1 MQRFS
6 HKEQNGVALSSDI
19 DFNDVFGGPPRRRS
33 SMHETRRRFSENRD
47 SSSSSSSSFGSSDE
61 ISFSASS
68 KNPWLSGS
76 SEKPVFGGEEGMNQR
91 RHSNADFFNDIFGGN
106 NDRCLSPSPRKYEM
120 KDPFAPPSMAEPF
133 ATSLPSRF
141 SLLNKGIDLPASGS
155 PQNKVKASNSLSYY
169 ATKHDH
175 ETKSNSVEDSNG
187 SKISN
192 NGDKLQRCSSLKG
205 WVTCNSRLD
214 NEFVSGDRTS
224 ANAKSFRIDSRNGDG
239 ERVRSIKEEDRSL
252 SRPQL
257 KTLELLLHED
267 QQGTDELNSFQN
279 FGFGSFKLLYSHYLC
294 QSKVLISLL
303 STVQFFS
310 RNNFECNDEMNRYD
324 GTKDISKKS
333 SKKLYEILDVEN
345 INMEANITVVKDEMT
360 KILHE
365 ILDDENIKKPNTTKR
380 VSSNNIEAITTR
392 AKGSPRNSWDNGKSK
407 VRGKVKEFIEIFN
420 QDASPKPENEP
431 NHLQMNENE
440 VKIHMPTTEEKKPS
454 SQVPIADHMSKGEAQ
469 MNNNGS
475 LIDHVSNGFNTVIE
489 DPAKSSEDN
498 FSIEDLTPEEKI
510 FPDFGIDPEEIKSID
525 AKIQQWSNGKQ
536 GNIRSLLST
545 LQYIL
550 WPNSGWK
557 PVPLMDIIEGPAV
570 KRSYQKALLCL
581 HPDKLQQKGAAS
593 DQKYIAQIVFDVLQ
607 DAWAHFNSMGSL

>member
-1 MQRFS
+1 MQGFS

-19 DFNDVFGGPPRRRS
+19 DFNDVFGGPPKRRS

-106 NDRCLSPSPRKYEM
+106 NDRCLSSSPRKYEM

-141 SLLNKGIDLPASGS
+141 SLLNKGIDLPTSAS

-169 ATKHDH
+169 ATRHDH
-175 ETKSNSVEDSNG
+175 ETKSNSIEDSNG

-205 WVTCNSRLD
+205 WVTCDSRSD
-214 NEFVSGDRTS
+214 NWFVSGDRTS
-224 ANAKSFRIDSRNGDG
+224 VNAKSFRIDSRNGDG
-239 ERVRSIKEEDRSL
+239 ERVRSIKEDDRSL

-267 QQGTDELNSFQN
+267 QQG
-279 FGFGSFKLLYSHYLC
+279 
-294 QSKVLISLL
+294 
-303 STVQFFS
+303 
-310 RNNFECNDEMNRYD
+310 NDEMNRYD
-324 GTKDISKKS
+324 GTKDISRKS

-345 INMEANITVVKDEMT
+345 INMEANITIVKGNDEMVKKFHDIPYDENIKKLNTTRSANSTNMEATTRVKDE
-360 KILHE
+360 KNKKLHE
-365 ILDDENIKKPNTTKR
+365 ILDDGNIKEPNTTKR
-380 VSSNNIEAITTR
+380 ANSNNIEAITTR

-407 VRGKVKEFIEIFN
+407 VRGKVTEFIKIFN
-420 QDASPKPENEP
+420 QDASPKPENGP

-440 VKIHMPTTEEKKPS
+440 VKFRMPTLQEKKPF
-454 SQVPIADHMSKGEAQ
+454 SQVAIADHMSEGEAQ
-469 MNNNGS
+469 KNNNGS

-498 FSIEDLTPEEKI
+498 FLIEDQTPEEKI
-510 FPDFGIDPEEIKSID
+510 FPDFGIDPEEIKAID

-545 LQYIL
+545 LQYVL

-593 DQKYIAQIVFDVLQ
+593 DQKYIAQIVFDFLQ
-607 DAWAHFNSMGSL
+607 DAWAHSNSIGLM

>member
-76 SEKPVFGGEEGMNQR
+76 SEKPVFGGEEGINQR

-267 QQGTDELNSFQN
+267 QQG
-279 FGFGSFKLLYSHYLC
+279 
-294 QSKVLISLL
+294 
-303 STVQFFS
+303 
-310 RNNFECNDEMNRYD
+310 NDEMNRYD

-333 SKKLYEILDVEN
+333 SKKLCEILDVEN

-510 FPDFGIDPEEIKSID
+510 FPDFGIDPDEIKSID

>member
-1 MQRFS
+1 MQGFS

-19 DFNDVFGGPPRRRS
+19 DFNDVFGGPPKRRS

-106 NDRCLSPSPRKYEM
+106 NDRCLSSSPRKYEM

-141 SLLNKGIDLPASGS
+141 SLLNKGIDLPTSAS

-169 ATKHDH
+169 ATRHDH
-175 ETKSNSVEDSNG
+175 ETKSNSIEDSNG

-205 WVTCNSRLD
+205 WVTCDSRSD
-214 NEFVSGDRTS
+214 NWFVSGDRTS
-224 ANAKSFRIDSRNGDG
+224 VNAKSFRIDSRNGDG
-239 ERVRSIKEEDRSL
+239 ERVRSIKEDDRSL

-267 QQGTDELNSFQN
+267 QQG
-279 FGFGSFKLLYSHYLC
+279 
-294 QSKVLISLL
+294 
-303 STVQFFS
+303 
-310 RNNFECNDEMNRYD
+310 NDEMNRYD
-324 GTKDISKKS
+324 GTKDISRKS

-345 INMEANITVVKDEMT
+345 INMEANITIVKGNDEMIKKFHDIPYDENIKKLNT
-360 KILHE
+360 TRSANSTNMEATTRVKVHHADEKNKKLHE
-365 ILDDENIKKPNTTKR
+365 ILDDGNIKEPNTTKR
-380 VSSNNIEAITTR
+380 ANSNNIEAITTR

-407 VRGKVKEFIEIFN
+407 VRGKVKEFIKIFN

-440 VKIHMPTTEEKKPS
+440 VKFHMPTMQEKKPS
-454 SQVPIADHMSKGEAQ
+454 SQVAIADHMSK
-469 MNNNGS
+469 
-475 LIDHVSNGFNTVIE
+475 VSNGFNTVIE

-498 FSIEDLTPEEKI
+498 FLIEDQTPEEKI
-510 FPDFGIDPEEIKSID
+510 FPDFGIDPEEIKAID

-545 LQYIL
+545 LQYVL

-593 DQKYIAQIVFDVLQ
+593 DQKYIAQIVFDFLQ
-607 DAWAHFNSMGSL
+607 DAWAHFNSVGLM

>member
-76 SEKPVFGGEEGMNQR
+76 SEKPVFGGEEGINQR

-267 QQGTDELNSFQN
+267 QQG
-279 FGFGSFKLLYSHYLC
+279 
-294 QSKVLISLL
+294 
-303 STVQFFS
+303 
-310 RNNFECNDEMNRYD
+310 NDEMNRYD

-333 SKKLYEILDVEN
+333 SKKLCEILDVEN

-510 FPDFGIDPEEIKSID
+510 FPDFGIDPDEIK
-525 AKIQQWSNGKQ
+525 QWSNGKQ

>member
-1 MQRFS
+1 MQGFS

-19 DFNDVFGGPPRRRS
+19 DFNDVFGGPPKRRS

-47 SSSSSSSSFGSSDE
+47 SSPSSSSSFGSSDE

-106 NDRCLSPSPRKYEM
+106 NDRCLSSSPRKYEM

-141 SLLNKGIDLPASGS
+141 SLLNKGIDLPTSGS

-175 ETKSNSVEDSNG
+175 ETKSNSIEDSNG

-192 NGDKLQRCSSLKG
+192 NGDKLQRCSSFKG
-205 WVTCNSRLD
+205 WVTCDSRSD
-214 NEFVSGDRTS
+214 NGFVSGDRTS
-224 ANAKSFRIDSRNGDG
+224 VNAKSFRIDSRNGDG
-239 ERVRSIKEEDRSL
+239 KSDRSIKEDDRSL

-267 QQGTDELNSFQN
+267 QQG
-279 FGFGSFKLLYSHYLC
+279 
-294 QSKVLISLL
+294 
-303 STVQFFS
+303 
-310 RNNFECNDEMNRYD
+310 NDEMNRYD

-333 SKKLYEILDVEN
+333 SKKLHEILDVEN
-345 INMEANITVVKDEMT
+345 INMEANITIVKGNEEMIKKFHDIPYDENIKKLNTTRSANSTNMEAITRVKDE
-360 KILHE
+360 KNKKLHE
-365 ILDDENIKKPNTTKR
+365 ILDHENIKEPNTTKMAN
-380 VSSNNIEAITTR
+380 SNNIEAITTR

-407 VRGKVKEFIEIFN
+407 VRGKVKEFIKIFN

-440 VKIHMPTTEEKKPS
+440 VKLHMPTMQENKPS
-454 SQVPIADHMSKGEAQ
+454 SQVAIADHMSKGEAQ
-469 MNNNGS
+469 KNNNGS

-498 FSIEDLTPEEKI
+498 FLIEDQTAEEKI
-510 FPDFGIDPEEIKSID
+510 FPDFGIDPEEIKV
-525 AKIQQWSNGKQ
+525 
-536 GNIRSLLST
+536 
-545 LQYIL
+545 L

-593 DQKYIAQIVFDVLQ
+593 DQKYIAQIVFDFLQ
-607 DAWAHFNSMGSL
+607 

>member
-267 QQGTDELNSFQN
+267 QQG
-279 FGFGSFKLLYSHYLC
+279 
-294 QSKVLISLL
+294 
-303 STVQFFS
+303 
-310 RNNFECNDEMNRYD
+310 NDEMNRYD
-324 GTKDISKKS
+324 GAKDISKKS

-365 ILDDENIKKPNTTKR
+365 ILDDENIKKPNTAKR

-475 LIDHVSNGFNTVIE
+475 LINHVSNGFNTVIE

-510 FPDFGIDPEEIKSID
+510 FPDFGIDPEEIK
-525 AKIQQWSNGKQ
+525 QWSNGKQ

>member
-1 MQRFS
+1 M
-6 HKEQNGVALSSDI
+6 KLVLYLL
-19 DFNDVFGGPPRRRS
+19 
-33 SMHETRRRFSENRD
+33 
-47 SSSSSSSSFGSSDE
+47 
-61 ISFSASS
+61 
-68 KNPWLSGS
+68 PWLT
-76 SEKPVFGGEEGMNQR
+76 
-91 RHSNADFFNDIFGGN
+91 FFAAILIF
-106 NDRCLSPSPRKYEM
+106 P
-120 KDPFAPPSMAEPF
+120 
-133 ATSLPSRF
+133 

-267 QQGTDELNSFQN
+267 QQG
-279 FGFGSFKLLYSHYLC
+279 
-294 QSKVLISLL
+294 
-303 STVQFFS
+303 
-310 RNNFECNDEMNRYD
+310 NDEMNRYD
-324 GTKDISKKS
+324 GAKDISKKS

-607 DAWAHFNSMGSL
+607 RSKALEFGYGAVAGLPNLSNMIYYCTTNNVQAKTS

>member
-106 NDRCLSPSPRKYEM
+106 NDRCLSSSPRKYEM

-267 QQGTDELNSFQN
+267 QQ
-279 FGFGSFKLLYSHYLC
+279 
-294 QSKVLISLL
+294 
-303 STVQFFS
+303 
-310 RNNFECNDEMNRYD
+310 
-324 GTKDISKKS
+324 
-333 SKKLYEILDVEN
+333 
-345 INMEANITVVKDEMT
+345 DEMT

-380 VSSNNIEAITTR
+380 VSSSNIEAITTR

-454 SQVPIADHMSKGEAQ
+454 SQVPIADHMSK
-469 MNNNGS
+469 
-475 LIDHVSNGFNTVIE
+475 VSNGFNTVIE

-510 FPDFGIDPEEIKSID
+510 FPDFGIDPEEIKAID

>member
-76 SEKPVFGGEEGMNQR
+76 SEKPVFGGEEGINQR

-267 QQGTDELNSFQN
+267 QQG
-279 FGFGSFKLLYSHYLC
+279 
-294 QSKVLISLL
+294 
-303 STVQFFS
+303 
-310 RNNFECNDEMNRYD
+310 NDEMNRYD

-333 SKKLYEILDVEN
+333 SKKLCEILDVEN

-475 LIDHVSNGFNTVIE
+475 LIDHGQFI
-489 DPAKSSEDN
+489 
-498 FSIEDLTPEEKI
+498 
-510 FPDFGIDPEEIKSID
+510 
-525 AKIQQWSNGKQ
+525 
-536 GNIRSLLST
+536 
-545 LQYIL
+545 
-550 WPNSGWK
+550 
-557 PVPLMDIIEGPAV
+557 
-570 KRSYQKALLCL
+570 
-581 HPDKLQQKGAAS
+581 
-593 DQKYIAQIVFDVLQ
+593 
-607 DAWAHFNSMGSL
+607 

>member
-224 ANAKSFRIDSRNGDG
+224 ANAKSFRIDSRNGVG

-267 QQGTDELNSFQN
+267 QQG
-279 FGFGSFKLLYSHYLC
+279 
-294 QSKVLISLL
+294 
-303 STVQFFS
+303 
-310 RNNFECNDEMNRYD
+310 NDEMNRYD

-345 INMEANITVVKDEMT
+345 INIEANITVVKDEMT

-454 SQVPIADHMSKGEAQ
+454 SQVPIADHMSK
-469 MNNNGS
+469 
-475 LIDHVSNGFNTVIE
+475 VSNGFNTVIE

>member
-1 MQRFS
+1 MQGFS

-19 DFNDVFGGPPRRRS
+19 DFNDVFGGPPKRRS
-33 SMHETRRRFSENRD
+33 D

-106 NDRCLSPSPRKYEM
+106 NDRCLSSSPRKYEM

-141 SLLNKGIDLPASGS
+141 SLLNKGIDLPTSAS

-169 ATKHDH
+169 ATRHDH
-175 ETKSNSVEDSNG
+175 ETKSNSIEDSNG

-205 WVTCNSRLD
+205 WVTCDSRSD
-214 NEFVSGDRTS
+214 NWFVSGDRTS
-224 ANAKSFRIDSRNGDG
+224 VNAKSFRIDSRNGDG
-239 ERVRSIKEEDRSL
+239 ERVRSIKEDDRSL

-267 QQGTDELNSFQN
+267 QQG
-279 FGFGSFKLLYSHYLC
+279 
-294 QSKVLISLL
+294 
-303 STVQFFS
+303 
-310 RNNFECNDEMNRYD
+310 NDEMNRYD
-324 GTKDISKKS
+324 GTKDISRKS

-345 INMEANITVVKDEMT
+345 INMEANITIVKVHHADE
-360 KILHE
+360 KNKKLHE
-365 ILDDENIKKPNTTKR
+365 ILDDGNIKEPNTTKR
-380 VSSNNIEAITTR
+380 ANSNNIEAITTR

-407 VRGKVKEFIEIFN
+407 VRGKVKEFIKIFN

-440 VKIHMPTTEEKKPS
+440 VKFHMPTMQEKKPS
-454 SQVPIADHMSKGEAQ
+454 SQVAIADHMSKGEAQ
-469 MNNNGS
+469 KNNNGS
-475 LIDHVSNGFNTVIE
+475 LIDHGQFILFFYYFMHVG
-489 DPAKSSEDN
+489 
-498 FSIEDLTPEEKI
+498 L
-510 FPDFGIDPEEIKSID
+510 
-525 AKIQQWSNGKQ
+525 GKVNLV
-536 GNIRSLLST
+536 GRSL
-545 LQYIL
+545 Y
-550 WPNSGWK
+550 
-557 PVPLMDIIEGPAV
+557 
-570 KRSYQKALLCL
+570 
-581 HPDKLQQKGAAS
+581 
-593 DQKYIAQIVFDVLQ
+593 
-607 DAWAHFNSMGSL
+607 

>member
-141 SLLNKGIDLPASGS
+141 RLVLYLLPWLTFFAAILIFPSLLNKGIDLPASGS

-214 NEFVSGDRTS
+214 NEFVSG
-224 ANAKSFRIDSRNGDG
+224 
-239 ERVRSIKEEDRSL
+239 
-252 SRPQL
+252 
-257 KTLELLLHED
+257 
-267 QQGTDELNSFQN
+267 
-279 FGFGSFKLLYSHYLC
+279 
-294 QSKVLISLL
+294 
-303 STVQFFS
+303 
-310 RNNFECNDEMNRYD
+310 NDEMNRYD

-510 FPDFGIDPEEIKSID
+510 FPDFGIDPEEIK
-525 AKIQQWSNGKQ
+525 QWSNGKQ

>member
-1 MQRFS
+1 MQGFS

-19 DFNDVFGGPPRRRS
+19 DFNDVFGGPPKRRS

-106 NDRCLSPSPRKYEM
+106 NDRCLSSSPRKYEM

-141 SLLNKGIDLPASGS
+141 SLLNKGIDLPTSAS

-169 ATKHDH
+169 ATRHDH
-175 ETKSNSVEDSNG
+175 ETKSNSIEDSNG

-205 WVTCNSRLD
+205 WVTCDSRSD
-214 NEFVSGDRTS
+214 NWFVSGDRTS
-224 ANAKSFRIDSRNGDG
+224 VNAKSFRIDSRNGDG
-239 ERVRSIKEEDRSL
+239 ERVRSIKEDDRSL

-267 QQGTDELNSFQN
+267 QQG
-279 FGFGSFKLLYSHYLC
+279 
-294 QSKVLISLL
+294 
-303 STVQFFS
+303 
-310 RNNFECNDEMNRYD
+310 NDEMNRYD
-324 GTKDISKKS
+324 GTKDISRKS

-345 INMEANITVVKDEMT
+345 INMEANITIVKDE
-360 KILHE
+360 KNKKLHE
-365 ILDDENIKKPNTTKR
+365 ILDDGNIKEPNTTKR
-380 VSSNNIEAITTR
+380 ANSNNIEAITTR

-407 VRGKVKEFIEIFN
+407 VRGKVKEFIKIFN

-440 VKIHMPTTEEKKPS
+440 VKFHMPTMQEKKPS
-454 SQVPIADHMSKGEAQ
+454 SQVAIADHMSKGEAQ
-469 MNNNGS
+469 KNNNGS

-498 FSIEDLTPEEKI
+498 FLIEDQTPEEKI
-510 FPDFGIDPEEIKSID
+510 FPDFGIDPEEIKAID

-545 LQYIL
+545 LQYVL

-593 DQKYIAQIVFDVLQ
+593 DQKYIAQIVFDFLQ
-607 DAWAHFNSMGSL
+607 DAWAHFNSVGLM

>member
-1 MQRFS
+1 MQGFS

-19 DFNDVFGGPPRRRS
+19 DFNDVFGGPPKRRS

-106 NDRCLSPSPRKYEM
+106 NDRCLSSSPRKYEM

-141 SLLNKGIDLPASGS
+141 SLLNKGIDLPTSAS

-169 ATKHDH
+169 ATRHDH
-175 ETKSNSVEDSNG
+175 ETKSNSIEDSNG

-205 WVTCNSRLD
+205 WVTCDSRSD
-214 NEFVSGDRTS
+214 NWFVSGDRTS
-224 ANAKSFRIDSRNGDG
+224 VNAKSFRIDSRNGDG
-239 ERVRSIKEEDRSL
+239 ERVRSIKEDDRSL

-267 QQGTDELNSFQN
+267 QQG
-279 FGFGSFKLLYSHYLC
+279 
-294 QSKVLISLL
+294 
-303 STVQFFS
+303 
-310 RNNFECNDEMNRYD
+310 NDEMNRYD
-324 GTKDISKKS
+324 GTKDISRKS

-345 INMEANITVVKDEMT
+345 INMEANITIVKVHHADE
-360 KILHE
+360 KNKKLHE
-365 ILDDENIKKPNTTKR
+365 ILDDGNIKEPNTTKR
-380 VSSNNIEAITTR
+380 ANSNNIEAITTR

-407 VRGKVKEFIEIFN
+407 VRGKVKEFIKIFN

-440 VKIHMPTTEEKKPS
+440 VKFHMPTMQEKKPS
-454 SQVPIADHMSKGEAQ
+454 SQVAIADHMSKGEAQ
-469 MNNNGS
+469 KNNNGS

-498 FSIEDLTPEEKI
+498 FLIEDQTPEEKI
-510 FPDFGIDPEEIKSID
+510 FPDFGIDPEEIKAID

-545 LQYIL
+545 LQYVL

-593 DQKYIAQIVFDVLQ
+593 DQKYIAQIVFDFLQ
-607 DAWAHFNSMGSL
+607 DAWAHFNSVGLM

>member
-267 QQGTDELNSFQN
+267 QQG
-279 FGFGSFKLLYSHYLC
+279 
-294 QSKVLISLL
+294 
-303 STVQFFS
+303 
-310 RNNFECNDEMNRYD
+310 NDEMNRYD

>member
-1 MQRFS
+1 MQGFS

-91 RHSNADFFNDIFGGN
+91 RHSNADFFSDIFGGN
-106 NDRCLSPSPRKYEM
+106 NDRCLSSSPRKYEM
-120 KDPFAPPSMAEPF
+120 KDPFAPTSMAEPF

-141 SLLNKGIDLPASGS
+141 SLLNKGIDLPTSGS

-175 ETKSNSVEDSNG
+175 ETKSNSIEDSNG

-192 NGDKLQRCSSLKG
+192 DGDILQRCSSFKG
-205 WVTCNSRLD
+205 WVTCDSRLD

-267 QQGTDELNSFQN
+267 QQG
-279 FGFGSFKLLYSHYLC
+279 
-294 QSKVLISLL
+294 
-303 STVQFFS
+303 
-310 RNNFECNDEMNRYD
+310 NDEMNRYD

-345 INMEANITVVKDEMT
+345 INMEANITIVK
-360 KILHE
+360 
-365 ILDDENIKKPNTTKR
+365 DDENIKKPNTTKR
-380 VSSNNIEAITTR
+380 ASSNNIEAIATR

-407 VRGKVKEFIEIFN
+407 VRGKVKEFIKIFN

-440 VKIHMPTTEEKKPS
+440 VKIHMPTMQEKKPS

-469 MNNNGS
+469 KNNNGS
-475 LIDHVSNGFNTVIE
+475 LINHVSNGFNTVIE

-510 FPDFGIDPEEIKSID
+510 FPDFGIDPEEIKAID

-545 LQYIL
+545 LQYTNNGCIANPQIL

-557 PVPLMDIIEGPAV
+557 PVALMDIIEGPAV

-607 DAWAHFNSMGSL
+607 DAWAHFNSMGSS

>member
-1 MQRFS
+1 MQGFS

-19 DFNDVFGGPPRRRS
+19 DFNDVFGGPPKRRS

-106 NDRCLSPSPRKYEM
+106 NDRCLSSSPRKYEM

-141 SLLNKGIDLPASGS
+141 SLLNKGIDLPTSAS

-169 ATKHDH
+169 ATRHDH
-175 ETKSNSVEDSNG
+175 ETKSNSIEDSNG

-205 WVTCNSRLD
+205 WVTCDSRSD
-214 NEFVSGDRTS
+214 NWFVSGDRTS
-224 ANAKSFRIDSRNGDG
+224 VNAKSFRIDSRNGDG
-239 ERVRSIKEEDRSL
+239 ERFRSIKEDDRSL

-267 QQGTDELNSFQN
+267 QQG
-279 FGFGSFKLLYSHYLC
+279 
-294 QSKVLISLL
+294 
-303 STVQFFS
+303 
-310 RNNFECNDEMNRYD
+310 NDEMNRYD
-324 GTKDISKKS
+324 GTKDISRKS

-345 INMEANITVVKDEMT
+345 INMEANITIVKDE
-360 KILHE
+360 KNKKLHE
-365 ILDDENIKKPNTTKR
+365 ILDDGNIKEPNTTKR
-380 VSSNNIEAITTR
+380 ANSNNIEAITTR

-407 VRGKVKEFIEIFN
+407 VRGKVKEFIKIFN

-431 NHLQMNENE
+431 SHLQMNENE
-440 VKIHMPTTEEKKPS
+440 VKFHMPTMQEKKPS
-454 SQVPIADHMSKGEAQ
+454 SQVAIADHMSK
-469 MNNNGS
+469 
-475 LIDHVSNGFNTVIE
+475 VSNGFNTVIE

-498 FSIEDLTPEEKI
+498 FLIEDQTPEEKI
-510 FPDFGIDPEEIKSID
+510 FPDFGIDPEEIKAID

-545 LQYIL
+545 LQYVL

-593 DQKYIAQIVFDVLQ
+593 DQKYIAQIVFDFLQ
-607 DAWAHFNSMGSL
+607 DAWAHFNSVGLM

>member
-1 MQRFS
+1 MQGFS

-19 DFNDVFGGPPRRRS
+19 DFNDVFGGPPKRRS

-106 NDRCLSPSPRKYEM
+106 NDRCLSSSPRKYEM

-141 SLLNKGIDLPASGS
+141 SLLNKVIDLPTSAS

-169 ATKHDH
+169 ATRHDH
-175 ETKSNSVEDSNG
+175 ETKSNSIEDSNG

-205 WVTCNSRLD
+205 WVTCDSRSD
-214 NEFVSGDRTS
+214 NWFVSGDKTS
-224 ANAKSFRIDSRNGDG
+224 VNAKSFRIDSRNGDG
-239 ERVRSIKEEDRSL
+239 ERVRSIKEDDRSL
-252 SRPQL
+252 PRPQL

-267 QQGTDELNSFQN
+267 QQG
-279 FGFGSFKLLYSHYLC
+279 
-294 QSKVLISLL
+294 
-303 STVQFFS
+303 
-310 RNNFECNDEMNRYD
+310 NDEMNRYD

-345 INMEANITVVKDEMT
+345 INMEANITIVKGNDEMIKKFHDIPYDENIKKLNT
-360 KILHE
+360 TRSANSTNMEATTRVKVHHADEKNKKLHE
-365 ILDDENIKKPNTTKR
+365 ILDDENIKEPNTTKR
-380 VSSNNIEAITTR
+380 ANSNNIEAITTR

-407 VRGKVKEFIEIFN
+407 VRGKVKEFIKIFN
-420 QDASPKPENEP
+420 QDASPKPENGP

-440 VKIHMPTTEEKKPS
+440 VKFHMPTMQEKKPF
-454 SQVPIADHMSKGEAQ
+454 SQVAIADHMSEGEAQ
-469 MNNNGS
+469 KNNNGS

-498 FSIEDLTPEEKI
+498 FLIEDQTPEEKI
-510 FPDFGIDPEEIKSID
+510 FPDFGIDPEEIKAID

-545 LQYIL
+545 LQYVL

-593 DQKYIAQIVFDVLQ
+593 DQKYIAQIVFDFLQ
-607 DAWAHFNSMGSL
+607 DAWAHFNSVGLM

>member
-1 MQRFS
+1 MQGFS

-19 DFNDVFGGPPRRRS
+19 DFNDVFGGPPKRRS

-106 NDRCLSPSPRKYEM
+106 NDRCLSSSPRKYEM

-141 SLLNKGIDLPASGS
+141 SLLNKVIDLPTSAS

-169 ATKHDH
+169 ATRHDH
-175 ETKSNSVEDSNG
+175 ETKSNSIEDSNG

-205 WVTCNSRLD
+205 WVTCDSRSD
-214 NEFVSGDRTS
+214 NWFVSGDKTS
-224 ANAKSFRIDSRNGDG
+224 VNAKSFRIDSRNGDG
-239 ERVRSIKEEDRSL
+239 ERVRSIKEDDRSL
-252 SRPQL
+252 PRPQL

-267 QQGTDELNSFQN
+267 QQG
-279 FGFGSFKLLYSHYLC
+279 
-294 QSKVLISLL
+294 
-303 STVQFFS
+303 
-310 RNNFECNDEMNRYD
+310 NDEMNRYD

-345 INMEANITVVKDEMT
+345 INMEANITIVKGNDEMIKKFHDIPYDENIKKLNTTRSANSTNMEATTRVKDE
-360 KILHE
+360 KNKKLHE
-365 ILDDENIKKPNTTKR
+365 ILDDENIKEPNTTKR
-380 VSSNNIEAITTR
+380 ANSNNIEAITTR

-407 VRGKVKEFIEIFN
+407 VRGKVKEFIKIFN
-420 QDASPKPENEP
+420 QDASPKPENGP

-440 VKIHMPTTEEKKPS
+440 VKFHMPTMQEKKPF
-454 SQVPIADHMSKGEAQ
+454 SQVAIADHMSEGEAQ
-469 MNNNGS
+469 KNNNGS

-498 FSIEDLTPEEKI
+498 FLIEDQTPEEKI
-510 FPDFGIDPEEIKSID
+510 FPDFGIDPEEIKAID

-545 LQYIL
+545 LQYVL

-593 DQKYIAQIVFDVLQ
+593 DQKYIAQIVFDFLQ
-607 DAWAHFNSMGSL
+607 DAWAHFNSVGLM

>member
-1 MQRFS
+1 MQGFS

-19 DFNDVFGGPPRRRS
+19 DFNDVFGGPPKRRS

-106 NDRCLSPSPRKYEM
+106 NDRCLSSSPRKYEM

-141 SLLNKGIDLPASGS
+141 SLLNKGIDLPTSAS

-169 ATKHDH
+169 ATRHDH
-175 ETKSNSVEDSNG
+175 ETKSNSIEDSNG

-205 WVTCNSRLD
+205 WVTCDSRSD
-214 NEFVSGDRTS
+214 NWFVSGDRTS
-224 ANAKSFRIDSRNGDG
+224 VNAKSFRIDSRNGDG
-239 ERVRSIKEEDRSL
+239 ERVRSIKEDDRSL

-267 QQGTDELNSFQN
+267 QQG
-279 FGFGSFKLLYSHYLC
+279 
-294 QSKVLISLL
+294 
-303 STVQFFS
+303 
-310 RNNFECNDEMNRYD
+310 NDEMNRYD
-324 GTKDISKKS
+324 GTKDISRKS

-345 INMEANITVVKDEMT
+345 INMEANITIVKGNDEMIKKFHDIPYDENIKKLNTTRSANSTNMEATTRVKDE
-360 KILHE
+360 KNKKLHE
-365 ILDDENIKKPNTTKR
+365 ILDDGNIKEPNTTKR
-380 VSSNNIEAITTR
+380 ANSNNIEAITTR

-407 VRGKVKEFIEIFN
+407 VRGKVKEFIKIFN

-440 VKIHMPTTEEKKPS
+440 VKFHMPTMQEKKPS
-454 SQVPIADHMSKGEAQ
+454 SQVAIADHMSKGEAQ
-469 MNNNGS
+469 KNNNGS

-498 FSIEDLTPEEKI
+498 FLIEDQTPEEKI
-510 FPDFGIDPEEIKSID
+510 FPDFGIDPEEIKAID

-545 LQYIL
+545 LQYVL

-581 HPDKLQQKGAAS
+581 HPDKLQQKGC
-593 DQKYIAQIVFDVLQ
+593 
-607 DAWAHFNSMGSL
+607 MGSFQLSWFNVIFHLCDVPPADKRMQN

>member
-267 QQGTDELNSFQN
+267 QQG
-279 FGFGSFKLLYSHYLC
+279 
-294 QSKVLISLL
+294 
-303 STVQFFS
+303 
-310 RNNFECNDEMNRYD
+310 NDEMNRYD
-324 GTKDISKKS
+324 GAKDISKKS

>member
-1 MQRFS
+1 MQGFS

-19 DFNDVFGGPPRRRS
+19 DFNDVFGGPPKRRS

-106 NDRCLSPSPRKYEM
+106 NDRCLSSSPRKYEM

-141 SLLNKGIDLPASGS
+141 SLLNKGIDLPTSAS

-169 ATKHDH
+169 ATRHDH
-175 ETKSNSVEDSNG
+175 ETKSNSIEDSNG

-205 WVTCNSRLD
+205 WVTCDSRSD
-214 NEFVSGDRTS
+214 NWFVSGDRTS
-224 ANAKSFRIDSRNGDG
+224 VNAKSFRIDSRNGDG
-239 ERVRSIKEEDRSL
+239 ERVRSIKEDDRSL

-267 QQGTDELNSFQN
+267 QQG
-279 FGFGSFKLLYSHYLC
+279 
-294 QSKVLISLL
+294 
-303 STVQFFS
+303 
-310 RNNFECNDEMNRYD
+310 NDEMNRYD
-324 GTKDISKKS
+324 GTKDISRKS

-345 INMEANITVVKDEMT
+345 INMEANITIVKVHHADE
-360 KILHE
+360 KNKKLHE
-365 ILDDENIKKPNTTKR
+365 ILDDGNIKEPNTTKR
-380 VSSNNIEAITTR
+380 ANSNNIEAITTR

-407 VRGKVKEFIEIFN
+407 VRGKVTEFIKIFN
-420 QDASPKPENEP
+420 QDASPKPENGP

-440 VKIHMPTTEEKKPS
+440 VKFRMPTLQEKKPF
-454 SQVPIADHMSKGEAQ
+454 SQVAIADHMSEGEAQ
-469 MNNNGS
+469 KNNNGS

-498 FSIEDLTPEEKI
+498 FLIEDQTPEEKI
-510 FPDFGIDPEEIKSID
+510 FPDFGIDPEEIKAID

-545 LQYIL
+545 LQYVL

-593 DQKYIAQIVFDVLQ
+593 DQKYIAQIVFDFLQ
-607 DAWAHFNSMGSL
+607 DAWAHSNSIGLM

>member
-267 QQGTDELNSFQN
+267 QQG
-279 FGFGSFKLLYSHYLC
+279 
-294 QSKVLISLL
+294 
-303 STVQFFS
+303 
-310 RNNFECNDEMNRYD
+310 NDEMNRYD

-510 FPDFGIDPEEIKSID
+510 FPDFGIDPEEIK
-525 AKIQQWSNGKQ
+525 QWSNGKQ

>member
-267 QQGTDELNSFQN
+267 QQG
-279 FGFGSFKLLYSHYLC
+279 
-294 QSKVLISLL
+294 
-303 STVQFFS
+303 
-310 RNNFECNDEMNRYD
+310 NDEMNRYD
-324 GTKDISKKS
+324 GAKDISKKS

-365 ILDDENIKKPNTTKR
+365 ILDDENIKKPNTAKR

-475 LIDHVSNGFNTVIE
+475 LINHVSNGFNTVIE

>member
-1 MQRFS
+1 MQGFS

-19 DFNDVFGGPPRRRS
+19 DFNDVFGGPPKRRS

-106 NDRCLSPSPRKYEM
+106 NDRCLSSSPRKYEM

-141 SLLNKGIDLPASGS
+141 SLLNKGIDLPTSAS

-169 ATKHDH
+169 ATRHDH
-175 ETKSNSVEDSNG
+175 ETKSNSIEDSNG

-205 WVTCNSRLD
+205 WVTCDSRSD
-214 NEFVSGDRTS
+214 NWFVSGDRTS
-224 ANAKSFRIDSRNGDG
+224 VNAKSFRIDSRNGDG
-239 ERVRSIKEEDRSL
+239 ERVRSIKEDDRSL

-267 QQGTDELNSFQN
+267 QQG
-279 FGFGSFKLLYSHYLC
+279 
-294 QSKVLISLL
+294 
-303 STVQFFS
+303 
-310 RNNFECNDEMNRYD
+310 NDEMNRYD
-324 GTKDISKKS
+324 GTKDISRKS

-345 INMEANITVVKDEMT
+345 INMEANITIVKGNDEMVKKFHDIPYDENIKKLNT
-360 KILHE
+360 TRSANSTNMEATTRVKVHHADEKNKKLHE
-365 ILDDENIKKPNTTKR
+365 ILDDGNIKEPNTTKR
-380 VSSNNIEAITTR
+380 ANSNNIEAITTR

-407 VRGKVKEFIEIFN
+407 VRGKVTEFIKIFN
-420 QDASPKPENEP
+420 QDASPKPENGP

-440 VKIHMPTTEEKKPS
+440 VKFRMPTLQEKKPF
-454 SQVPIADHMSKGEAQ
+454 SQVAIADHMSEGEAQ
-469 MNNNGS
+469 KNNNGS

-498 FSIEDLTPEEKI
+498 FLIEDQTPEEKI
-510 FPDFGIDPEEIKSID
+510 FPDFGIDPEEIKAID

-545 LQYIL
+545 LQYVL

-593 DQKYIAQIVFDVLQ
+593 DQKYIAQIVFDFLQ
-607 DAWAHFNSMGSL
+607 DAWAHSNSIGLM

>member
-1 MQRFS
+1 MQGFS
-6 HKEQNGVALSSDI
+6 HKDQNGVASSSDI
-19 DFNDVFGGPPRRRS
+19 DFKDVFGGPPRRRS

-106 NDRCLSPSPRKYEM
+106 NDRCLSSSPRKYEM
-120 KDPFAPPSMAEPF
+120 KDPFAPSSMAEPF

-141 SLLNKGIDLPASGS
+141 SLLNKGIDLPTSGS

-175 ETKSNSVEDSNG
+175 ETKSNSIEDSNG

-192 NGDKLQRCSSLKG
+192 HGDKLQRCSSFKG
-205 WVTCNSRLD
+205 WVTCDSRLD
-214 NEFVSGDRTS
+214 NGFVSGDRTS
-224 ANAKSFRIDSRNGDG
+224 TNAKSFRTDSRNGDG

-257 KTLELLLHED
+257 KTLELLLHEG
-267 QQGTDELNSFQN
+267 QQG
-279 FGFGSFKLLYSHYLC
+279 
-294 QSKVLISLL
+294 
-303 STVQFFS
+303 
-310 RNNFECNDEMNRYD
+310 NDEMNRYD
-324 GTKDISKKS
+324 RTKDISKKS
-333 SKKLYEILDVEN
+333 SKKLHEILDVEN
-345 INMEANITVVKDEMT
+345 INMEANIAIVKDEVT
-360 KILHE
+360 KKLHE
-365 ILDDENIKKPNTTKR
+365 ILDGENIKKPNTTKR
-380 VSSNNIEAITTR
+380 ANSNNLEAITTR

-407 VRGKVKEFIEIFN
+407 VRGKVKEFIKIFN
-420 QDASPKPENEP
+420 QDTSPKPENEP

-440 VKIHMPTTEEKKPS
+440 VKIHMPTMQEKKPS
-454 SQVPIADHMSKGEAQ
+454 SQVAIADHMSKGEAQ
-469 MNNNGS
+469 KNNNGS
-475 LIDHVSNGFNTVIE
+475 LIDHVASLASVSNGFNTVIE

-498 FSIEDLTPEEKI
+498 FLIEDLTPEEKI
-510 FPDFGIDPEEIKSID
+510 FTDFGIDPEEIKAID

-545 LQYIL
+545 LQYVL

-607 DAWAHFNSMGSL
+607 DAWAHFNSIGSM

>member
-224 ANAKSFRIDSRNGDG
+224 ANAKSFRIDSRNGVG

-267 QQGTDELNSFQN
+267 QQG
-279 FGFGSFKLLYSHYLC
+279 
-294 QSKVLISLL
+294 
-303 STVQFFS
+303 
-310 RNNFECNDEMNRYD
+310 NDEMNRYD

-345 INMEANITVVKDEMT
+345 INIEANITVVKDEMT

>member
-1 MQRFS
+1 MQGFS

-19 DFNDVFGGPPRRRS
+19 DFNDVFGGPPKRRS

-106 NDRCLSPSPRKYEM
+106 NDRCLSSSPRKYEM

-141 SLLNKGIDLPASGS
+141 SLLNKGIDLPTSAS

-169 ATKHDH
+169 ATRHDH
-175 ETKSNSVEDSNG
+175 ETKSNSIEDSNG

-205 WVTCNSRLD
+205 WVTCDSRSD
-214 NEFVSGDRTS
+214 NWFVSGDRTS
-224 ANAKSFRIDSRNGDG
+224 VNAKSFRIDSRNGDG
-239 ERVRSIKEEDRSL
+239 ERFRSIKEDDRSL

-267 QQGTDELNSFQN
+267 QQG
-279 FGFGSFKLLYSHYLC
+279 
-294 QSKVLISLL
+294 
-303 STVQFFS
+303 
-310 RNNFECNDEMNRYD
+310 NDEMNRYD
-324 GTKDISKKS
+324 GTKDISRKS

-345 INMEANITVVKDEMT
+345 INMEANITIVKVHHADE
-360 KILHE
+360 KNKKLHE
-365 ILDDENIKKPNTTKR
+365 ILDDGNIKEPNTTKR
-380 VSSNNIEAITTR
+380 ANSNNIEAITTR

-407 VRGKVKEFIEIFN
+407 VRGKVKEFIKIFN

-431 NHLQMNENE
+431 SHLQMNENE
-440 VKIHMPTTEEKKPS
+440 VKFHMPTMQEKKPS
-454 SQVPIADHMSKGEAQ
+454 SQVAIADHMSK
-469 MNNNGS
+469 
-475 LIDHVSNGFNTVIE
+475 VSNGFNTVIE

-498 FSIEDLTPEEKI
+498 FLIEDQTPEEKI
-510 FPDFGIDPEEIKSID
+510 FPDFGIDPEEIKAID

-545 LQYIL
+545 LQYVL

-593 DQKYIAQIVFDVLQ
+593 DQKYIAQIVFDFLQ
-607 DAWAHFNSMGSL
+607 DAWAHFNSVGLM

>member
-267 QQGTDELNSFQN
+267 QQG
-279 FGFGSFKLLYSHYLC
+279 
-294 QSKVLISLL
+294 
-303 STVQFFS
+303 
-310 RNNFECNDEMNRYD
+310 NDEMNRYD
-324 GTKDISKKS
+324 GAKDISKKS

-475 LIDHVSNGFNTVIE
+475 LIDHGQFI
-489 DPAKSSEDN
+489 
-498 FSIEDLTPEEKI
+498 
-510 FPDFGIDPEEIKSID
+510 
-525 AKIQQWSNGKQ
+525 
-536 GNIRSLLST
+536 
-545 LQYIL
+545 
-550 WPNSGWK
+550 
-557 PVPLMDIIEGPAV
+557 
-570 KRSYQKALLCL
+570 
-581 HPDKLQQKGAAS
+581 
-593 DQKYIAQIVFDVLQ
+593 
-607 DAWAHFNSMGSL
+607 

>member
-1 MQRFS
+1 MQGFS

-19 DFNDVFGGPPRRRS
+19 DFNDVFGGPPKRRS

-106 NDRCLSPSPRKYEM
+106 NDRCLSSSPRKYDM
-120 KDPFAPPSMAEPF
+120 KDPFAPLSMAEPF

-141 SLLNKGIDLPASGS
+141 SLLNKGIDLPTSGS

-175 ETKSNSVEDSNG
+175 ETKSNSIEDSNG

-192 NGDKLQRCSSLKG
+192 NGDKLQRCSSFKG
-205 WVTCNSRLD
+205 WVTCDSRSD
-214 NEFVSGDRTS
+214 NGFVSGDRTS
-224 ANAKSFRIDSRNGDG
+224 VNAKSFRIDSRNGDG
-239 ERVRSIKEEDRSL
+239 KSDRSIKEDDRSL

-267 QQGTDELNSFQN
+267 QQG
-279 FGFGSFKLLYSHYLC
+279 
-294 QSKVLISLL
+294 
-303 STVQFFS
+303 
-310 RNNFECNDEMNRYD
+310 NDEMNRYD

-333 SKKLYEILDVEN
+333 SKKLHEILDVEN
-345 INMEANITVVKDEMT
+345 INMEANITIVKGNDEMIKKFHDIPYDENIKKLNTTRSANSTNMEATTRVKDENN
-360 KILHE
+360 KKLHE
-365 ILDDENIKKPNTTKR
+365 ILDDENIKEPNTTKMAN
-380 VSSNNIEAITTR
+380 SNNIEAITTR

-407 VRGKVKEFIEIFN
+407 VRGKVKEFIKIFN

-440 VKIHMPTTEEKKPS
+440 VKFHMPTMQEKKPS
-454 SQVPIADHMSKGEAQ
+454 SQVAIADHMSKGEAQ
-469 MNNNGS
+469 KNNNGS

-498 FSIEDLTPEEKI
+498 FLIEDQTAEEKI
-510 FPDFGIDPEEIKSID
+510 FPDFGIDPEEIKV
-525 AKIQQWSNGKQ
+525 
-536 GNIRSLLST
+536 
-545 LQYIL
+545 L

-593 DQKYIAQIVFDVLQ
+593 DQKYIAQIVFDFLQ
-607 DAWAHFNSMGSL
+607 

>member
-267 QQGTDELNSFQN
+267 QQG
-279 FGFGSFKLLYSHYLC
+279 
-294 QSKVLISLL
+294 
-303 STVQFFS
+303 
-310 RNNFECNDEMNRYD
+310 NDEMNRYD
-324 GTKDISKKS
+324 GAKDISKKS

-607 DAWAHFNSMGSL
+607 RSKALEFGYGAVAGLPNLSNMIYYCTTNNVQAKTS